1 MDQEGKYSDI
11 IDLPYKKS
19 MKRPHMSP
27 ENRAAQFAP
36 FAAVVGHEKAV
47 KETARFTDE
56 KRELDE
62 TVKVMLDEKL
72 QAIERDLPTDYEVEF
87 LYFIEDD
94 FKAGGKYLEVIGR
107 VKKIDP
113 YMKRIHLMDGRAID
127 LESIAHISVK
137 RP

>member
-1 MDQEGKYSDI
+1 MGQEKKYSDI

-19 MKRPHMSP
+19 MKRPHMSR

-62 TVKVMLDEKL
+62 TAKVMLDEKL
-72 QAIERDLPTDYEVEF
+72 QEIERDLPTNYDVEF
-87 LYFIEDD
+87 LYFLEDD
-94 FKAGGKYLEVIGR
+94 FKAGGKYLEIVGR

-113 YMKRIHLMDGRAID
+113 YLKMIHLVDGHQIAI
-127 LESIAHISVK
+127 ESIYDISL
-137 RP
+137 RR